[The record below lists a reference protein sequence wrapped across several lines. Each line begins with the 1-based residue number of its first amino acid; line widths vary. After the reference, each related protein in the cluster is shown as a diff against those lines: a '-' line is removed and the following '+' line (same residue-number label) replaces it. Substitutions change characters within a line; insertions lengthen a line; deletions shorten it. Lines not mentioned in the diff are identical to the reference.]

1 MRVVSIG
8 DLVIDYYYKNEKILG
23 INGGMTSHNII
34 ANLAK
39 MGINTAV
46 FGVCGND
53 IQGKI
58 AIKSLEK
65 IGVDVKNIIV
75 LDDVRTRCFH
85 VSYFDN
91 DGKLSF
97 TSKKRCPLCNNKK
110 WYENSL
116 INTDDIIN
124 NINESDILIFDNLN
138 NKNQIIIDNT
148 ENKKIIDLGQYFE
161 LENLSDNEII
171 NKLNNKF
178 EIINFNERVSNYLI
192 KKLELNNDVE
202 LYNIL
207 NPIFM
212 TITRGENGAT
222 FISDGKEYNF
232 DLKNKGNVID
242 STGAGDAFIS
252 SIIKDSIKNNFV
264 YSPSLF
270 EKWYD
275 NSCKLT
281 TKVVSKMGARGHI
294 NSLYKAK
301 KMDDKCTCDDFLYK
315 ERKQIKR
322 CNININNLETRIIN
336 AINSSASD
344 KIDGI
349 FLNNNNSCLFIGTGG
364 SYAGAYFV
372 SKITNLLYGCN
383 TYSLYPR
390 DVLYRNNKNI
400 DKVVLFSYSGTTNDI
415 ITSVKEFNKNNI
427 YIVTKGEIQN
437 IVLKTG
443 ILKKN
448 ILSYRTSSNK
458 GKERGF
464 LSFEGAVAPAAIFL
478 KYYLEK
484 TNSTI
489 NIDSFINDSFAYW
502 NKKIEETINKN
513 IINKIQKHGIINLFR
528 GDYTDTAC
536 YDLESKITESG
547 IFNCIIHEKKNFSH
561 GRFINYENLNNNFSI
576 YFKQKSTTKYEFE
589 LLKYLSDNSIIIE
602 SNYDGVLAEFDL
614 LIASQFIIYYIGKVL
629 DKDVSKPN
637 YSENAMKIYFY
648 KGDL

>member
-1 MRVVSIG
+1 
-8 DLVIDYYYKNEKILG
+8 
-23 INGGMTSHNII
+23 MTSHNII

-232 DLKNKGNVID
+232 DLKNK
-242 STGAGDAFIS
+242 
-252 SIIKDSIKNNFV
+252 
-264 YSPSLF
+264 PS
-270 EKWYD
+270 Y
-275 NSCKLT
+275 
-281 TKVVSKMGARGHI
+281 
-294 NSLYKAK
+294 
-301 KMDDKCTCDDFLYK
+301 
-315 ERKQIKR
+315 
-322 CNININNLETRIIN
+322 
-336 AINSSASD
+336 
-344 KIDGI
+344 
-349 FLNNNNSCLFIGTGG
+349 
-364 SYAGAYFV
+364 
-372 SKITNLLYGCN
+372 
-383 TYSLYPR
+383 
-390 DVLYRNNKNI
+390 
-400 DKVVLFSYSGTTNDI
+400 
-415 ITSVKEFNKNNI
+415 
-427 YIVTKGEIQN
+427 
-437 IVLKTG
+437 
-443 ILKKN
+443 
-448 ILSYRTSSNK
+448 
-458 GKERGF
+458 
-464 LSFEGAVAPAAIFL
+464 
-478 KYYLEK
+478 
-484 TNSTI
+484 
-489 NIDSFINDSFAYW
+489 
-502 NKKIEETINKN
+502 N
-513 IINKIQKHGIINLFR
+513 IIG
-528 GDYTDTAC
+528 
-536 YDLESKITESG
+536 
-547 IFNCIIHEKKNFSH
+547 
-561 GRFINYENLNNNFSI
+561 
-576 YFKQKSTTKYEFE
+576 
-589 LLKYLSDNSIIIE
+589 
-602 SNYDGVLAEFDL
+602 
-614 LIASQFIIYYIGKVL
+614 
-629 DKDVSKPN
+629 P
-637 YSENAMKIYFY
+637 
-648 KGDL
+648 